1 MDTGLMLYVVST
13 VSAGLLGLFLCAYS
27 FFKLKNT
34 PGVLYFGL
42 LNFAVAFFAFMYTF
56 ELLSTSLE
64 QVAFW
69 LKLEYLALPFIPA
82 LTLFMI
88 LDYVGEQVKTKYK
101 YMYLLLPLMTI
112 FFHHTNSMH
121 GLYYSDMEMMRV
133 SNFEVVKLTY
143 GPWYYVHSLYLF
155 VTLVISTIVA
165 FTKWKGASF
174 RFKMQLLFLV
184 TGILFPIIGGHMY
197 MNGLSP
203 DGVDLGPV
211 FLSISLL
218 FFTVS
223 LFIFQ
228 LFDVVPIAKEK
239 IFDNMQEGILVVN
252 KYRVLL
258 DFNQAAER
266 IFPILSSTKIGS
278 DIDTL
283 FLETEELAS
292 ALQGDTSTTIE
303 LKREMYVQLIFTP
316 IYEREHYHIGTIIS
330 ILDVSERVQME
341 RRMFELA
348 SIDSLTQVFNRR
360 YFIEKTEE
368 VLAND
373 PINSVGMIMFDI
385 DFFKRIND
393 THGHQAGDEVLIQIA
408 SLIKSSLRENEM
420 VGRYG
425 GEEFIFVTWD
435 APPELLYERAEEL
448 RIQLEQ
454 LIIFYN
460 EKELKVTSSF
470 GVTYLSVTDLKE
482 IDLQEL
488 IRIADKNL
496 YQAKELGRNRVVFS
510 ESLVH

>member
-1 MDTGLMLYVVST
+1 MDTGLMLYVLST
-13 VSAGLLGLFLCAYS
+13 VSAGILGLFLCAYS
-27 FFKLKNT
+27 LIRLKNT
-34 PGVLYFGL
+34 PGVVYFSM
-42 LNFAVAFFAFMYTF
+42 LNFAVSFFAFTYTF
-56 ELLSTSLE
+56 ELMSTSLD
-64 QVAFW
+64 QVVFW

-88 LDYVGEQVKTKYK
+88 LDYVGKKVKTKYK
-101 YMYLLLPLMTI
+101 YLFLLIPLMTI

-121 GLYYSDMEMMRV
+121 GLYYSDMEMIQV
-133 SNFEVVKLTY
+133 SDFEVVNLTY

-211 FLSISLL
+211 FLSVSLL

-223 LFIFQ
+223 LFLFQ
-228 LFDVVPIAKEK
+228 LFDVVPIAREK

-252 KYRVLL
+252 KHRVLL
-258 DFNQAAER
+258 DYNQAAEN

-278 DIDTL
+278 KIDTL
-283 FLETEELAS
+283 FVESVELMS
-292 ALQGDTSTTIE
+292 ALMDEVSTTIE
-303 LKREMYVQLIFTP
+303 IQSVHVHLTFTP
-316 IYEREHYHIGTIIS
+316 IYERGNYQIGTIIS

-341 RRMFELA
+341 KRMFELA
-348 SIDSLTQVFNRR
+348 SIDGLTQVFNRR

-368 VLAND
+368 LLNSEPVH
-373 PINSVGMIMFDI
+373 SVGITMFDI
-385 DFFKRIND
+385 DLFKRIND

-408 SLIKSSLRENEM
+408 SLIKNSLRENEM
-420 VGRYG
+420 IGRYG
-425 GEEFIFVTWD
+425 GEEFIFVTWN
-435 APPELLYERAEEL
+435 ASTELFYERAEEMRDQIANL
-448 RIQLEQ
+448 VIT
-454 LIIFYN
+454 YK
-460 EKELKVTSSF
+460 EKELKATSSF
-470 GVTYLSVTDLKE
+470 GVTHLNVTDIE
-482 IDLQEL
+482 DIDLQEL

-496 YQAKELGRNRVVFS
+496 YQAKELGRNRVVYTN
-510 ESLVH
+510 SLVH